1 MKTILYIFLSMFFS
15 GCGWLYQK
23 KYHINKPFTFQYKND
38 FICFLKQ
45 KKWPSGFQFLYLDSS
60 SYLHFLQSA
69 NIRNGS
75 VVLQGIF
82 VNDSVEVKLT
92 EAYQQKKY
100 CAGSIL
106 HEIEMLSR
114 IADSTIVLQKSHWKI
129 SDFSFHI
136 LKDNRI
142 FSLQETDEK
151 INIILGY
158 SYALG
163 NYYDN
168 LFNDIR
174 KMAQKS
180 SKSIALYVICLDP
193 VYQLK

>member
-1 MKTILYIFLSMFFS
+1 MKTILYFLLPLLFT

-23 KYHINKPFTFQYKND
+23 KYNINKPFTFQHKND
-38 FICFLKQ
+38 FIGFLKQ
-45 KKWPSGFQFLYLDSS
+45 KKWSSDFQFLYLDSV
-60 SYLHFLQSA
+60 SYLRFMQSA

-92 EAYQQKKY
+92 DAYLQKKY
-100 CAGSIL
+100 CTGSIL
-106 HEIEMLSR
+106 HEIEMLSG
-114 IADSTIVLQKSHWKI
+114 IADSSLVLQKSNWKI
-129 SDFSFHI
+129 SDFSFHL
-136 LKDNRI
+136 LKDNRRL
-142 FSLQETDEK
+142 SLQETDEK

-163 NYYDN
+163 NYYDS
-168 LFNDIR
+168 LFNDI
-174 KMAQKS
+174 KKIAQKS
-180 SKSIALYVICLDP
+180 SKQIALYVICLDP

>member
-1 MKTILYIFLSMFFS
+1 M
-15 GCGWLYQK
+15 
-23 KYHINKPFTFQYKND
+23 
-38 FICFLKQ
+38 
-45 KKWPSGFQFLYLDSS
+45 
-60 SYLHFLQSA
+60 
-69 NIRNGS
+69 
-75 VVLQGIF
+75 F

-106 HEIEMLSR
+106 HEIEMLSG
-114 IADSTIVLQKSHWKI
+114 IADSTIMLQKSNWKI
-129 SDFSFHI
+129 SDFSFHF

-193 VYQLK
+193 IYQLK